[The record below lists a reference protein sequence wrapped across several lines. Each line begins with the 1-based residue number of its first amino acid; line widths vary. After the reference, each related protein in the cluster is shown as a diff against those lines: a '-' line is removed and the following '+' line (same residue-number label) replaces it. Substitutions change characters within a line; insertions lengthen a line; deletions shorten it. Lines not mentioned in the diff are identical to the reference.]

1 MIFYSLKGPNYKLE
15 IHDHKLKLVRRVW
28 WALFASK
35 NEVTEWKLEEI
46 NHFQIT
52 VPKFIWGKLEWATN
66 DGKKGSFRFTTNSVI
81 MEKIEKYMNKLIQKN
96 IQQHHDKIKILVPKR
111 KSKTSRRK
119 EIAA

>member
-35 NEVTEWKLEEI
+35 NEITEWKLEEI

-81 MEKIEKYMNKLIQKN
+81 MQKIEKYMNKLIQKN
-96 IQQHHDKIKILVPKR
+96 LQHQHSNLIFIESKKKH
-111 KSKTSRRK
+111 KTSPRK